1 MKIYKDLNMKKIR
14 EDNGLDFAHYTYLP
28 GQCTC
33 CYGPMDMPARY
44 WRNSLKPL
52 KVFDINSYELDG
64 NLLDENRLKSMLDSL
79 KSILDVPD
87 EKLDSILYVPY
98 GRIIDE
104 DSLKC
109 ILFANANNTS
119 GTVKKNDEIEDYT
132 CVEYTE
138 NLFGEPLEKICRD
151 LAEQLDEDYVVVVPK
166 SADTCIMIRIPDDI
180 PSWQKEKGELAR
192 MRQEKVKSGAVI
204 AWEE

>member
-1 MKIYKDLNMKKIR
+1 MKRYKNLNMKKIR

-33 CYGPMDMPARY
+33 CYGPLDMPARY
-44 WRNSLKPL
+44 WHNSQKPVKL
-52 KVFDINSYELDG
+52 F
-64 NLLDENRLKSMLDSL
+64 DENVPNERM
-79 KSILDVPD
+79 KSILVMPD
-87 EKLDSILYVPY
+87 GWV
-98 GRIIDE
+98 IDKS
-104 DSLKC
+104 DLKY

-119 GTVKKNDEIEDYT
+119 GTVTKNDEIEDYT

-166 SADTCIMIRIPDDI
+166 SADTCILIRIPDDI
-180 PSWQKEKGELAR
+180 PSWQKEKEELAR